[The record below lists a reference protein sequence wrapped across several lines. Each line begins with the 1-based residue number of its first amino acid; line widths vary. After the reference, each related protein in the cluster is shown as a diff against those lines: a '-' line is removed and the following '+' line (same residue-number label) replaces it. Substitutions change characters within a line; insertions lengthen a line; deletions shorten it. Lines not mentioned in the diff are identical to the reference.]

1 MIIMKG
7 ISQKSILILGI
18 IIVLAVIVIGVILV
32 QNGISAG
39 QDQYQVPSPE
49 QVVNQYFTSWNNK
62 DWPNMYATI
71 SDGFKKIDSNAKDL
85 ATFRTYASS
94 QGVDGVRI
102 LDIKETANDGAV
114 STVQYS
120 VDFISAN
127 STVKRFDGTFT
138 LKYRPGDVIRGW
150 KLVHPYGS
158 NIDTS

>member
-1 MIIMKG
+1 MMKG
-7 ISQKSILILGI
+7 ISQKSILISGI
-18 IIVLAVIVIGVILV
+18 VIVLVVILIGVILV
-32 QNGISAG
+32 QSSISTG
-39 QDQYQVPSPE
+39 QDQYQVQSPE

-71 SDGFKKIDSNAKDL
+71 SDGFKKIDPNAKDL

-94 QGVDGVRI
+94 QGIDGVRI
-102 LDIKETANDGAV
+102 LNIKETANDGTV

-120 VDFISAN
+120 VEFIAA
-127 STVKRFDGTFT
+127 STRRFDGTLT